1 MSATLT
7 VILWRDIP
15 VQVIAKQGRTV
26 SKIELPP
33 RFQQAIDR
41 AAMRAGS
48 IGSDEYLDD
57 WRRESRPCDDD
68 LEVVVNAE
76 VAGLDARF
84 TIEVLNEYV
93 LNCGYR
99 GE

>member
-7 VILWRDIP
+7 VILWRDMP
-15 VQVIAKQGRTV
+15 AQVVAKQGRTAH
-26 SKIELPP
+26 KIELSP

-48 IGSDEYLDD
+48 IGTDEYLEY
-57 WRRESRPCDDD
+57 WRRESRPCGDD
-68 LEVVVNAE
+68 LEAE
-76 VAGLDARF
+76 AAAEAEALERRFSLD
-84 TIEVLNEYV
+84 VLNEYV
-93 LNCGYR
+93 TNSGFR

>member
-15 VQVIAKQGRTV
+15 AQVVAKKGRTV
-26 SKIELPP
+26 SRVELPP
-33 RFQQAIDR
+33 RFQQATDR

-57 WRRESRPCDDD
+57 WRRESRPCGDD
-68 LEVVVNAE
+68 LEVAVNDE

-84 TIEVLNEYV
+84 TVEVLNEYV
-93 LNCGYR
+93 LNGGYR

>member
-15 VQVIAKQGRTV
+15 AQVVAKQGRTV
-26 SKIELPP
+26 SRVELPP

-48 IGSDEYLDD
+48 TGTDEYLDD
-57 WRRESRPCDDD
+57 WRRESRACGDD
-68 LEVVVNAE
+68 LEVAVNAE
-76 VAGLDARF
+76 VAEIDARF
-84 TIEVLNEYV
+84 PIDVLNEYV
-93 LNCGYR
+93 LNSGYR

>member
-1 MSATLT
+1 MSAMLT

-15 VQVIAKQGRTV
+15 AQVVAKQGRTV
-26 SKIELPP
+26 SKVELPP

-48 IGSDEYLDD
+48 IGSDEYLDH
-57 WRRESRPCDDD
+57 WRRESRPCGDD
-68 LEVVVNAE
+68 LEVAVNAE
-76 VAGLDARF
+76 VAEIDARF
-84 TIEVLNEYV
+84 PIEVLNDYV
-93 LNCGYR
+93 LNSGYR

>member
-1 MSATLT
+1 LSAMLT

-15 VQVIAKQGRTV
+15 AQVVAKQGRRV
-26 SKIELPP
+26 SRVELPP

-48 IGSDEYLDD
+48 TGTDEYLDD
-57 WRRESRPCDDD
+57 WRRESRACGDE
-68 LEVVVNAE
+68 LEVAVNAE
-76 VAGLDARF
+76 VAEIDARF
-84 TIEVLNEYV
+84 PIDVLNEYV
-93 LNCGYR
+93 LNSGYR

>member
-15 VQVIAKQGRTV
+15 AQVVAKQGRTA
-26 SKIELPP
+26 SKVELPP

-41 AAMRAGS
+41 AAMRSGS

-57 WRRESRPCDDD
+57 WRRESRPCGDD
-68 LEVVVNAE
+68 LEVAVNAE
-76 VAGLDARF
+76 IAGLDARF
-84 TIEVLNEYV
+84 PIAVLNEYV
-93 LNCGYR
+93 LNNGYR